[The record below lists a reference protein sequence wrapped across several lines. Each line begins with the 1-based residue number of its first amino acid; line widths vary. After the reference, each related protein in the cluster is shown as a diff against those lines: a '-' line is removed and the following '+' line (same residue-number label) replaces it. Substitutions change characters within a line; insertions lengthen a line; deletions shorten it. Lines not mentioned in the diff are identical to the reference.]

1 MREVAPRDNDAQRVM
16 SKTVAALGF
25 ALSWATPGHR
35 GEPAQYLPASRTM
48 ELGSSARGAQ
58 Q

>member
-1 MREVAPRDNDAQRVM
+1 M

-25 ALSWATPGHR
+25 ALSWATPRLR
-35 GEPAQYLPASRTM
+35 GEAAQHLPASRSM
-48 ELGSSARGAQ
+48 ELDSSARRAQ

>member
-1 MREVAPRDNDAQRVM
+1 MREVAPQDDDAQRVM

-25 ALSWATPGHR
+25 ALSWATSELR
-35 GEPAQYLPASRTM
+35 GEAAQHLPASRSL
-48 ELGSSARGAQ
+48 ELVPSARGAQ